1 MRDGGPEKNSDFLE
15 NNIQKHNQ
23 EWFEEF
29 GGTNGLRSSDI
40 LHAHIED
47 DINEIDL
54 LPYKFPSKEEFGH
67 KQVDGIFLGYFFPWD
82 GERNAEVAIKNGFK
96 TYDNWVEGN
105 IVNYENLDNYLMRI
119 HDYFKF
125 LKYGYDR
132 VSDWG
137 SLQIRRG
144 RLKREEAII
153 LSRENGGKYPY
164 NYLGKNLNEILK
176 YIDMTNDESMICV

>member
-1 MRDGGPEKNSDFLE
+1 MWRE
-15 NNIQKHNQ
+15 
-23 EWFEEF
+23 
-29 GGTNGLRSSDI
+29 
-40 LHAHIED
+40 
-47 DINEIDL
+47 
-54 LPYKFPSKEEFGH
+54 
-67 KQVDGIFLGYFFPWD
+67 
-82 GERNAEVAIKNGFK
+82 NAEIAVKNGFK

-153 LSRENGGKYPY
+153 LSRETVVN
-164 NYLGKNLNEILK
+164 IH
-176 YIDMTNDESMICV
+176 ISI